1 MLKQHAQRL
10 ARGQADFAADMRYHD
25 IHVGMGNPARCVN
38 CGEPWPCRSMGPWRC
53 EHTGEEWV
61 GDISNHHGIP
71 VGEGYCPGPH
81 VRAPLAG
88 SAEEADRG

>member
-10 ARGQADFAADMRYHD
+10 ARGQADFAADMRCHD
-25 IHVGMGNPARCVN
+25 IHVGMGSPARCVN